1 MVYNP
6 KEIIYHYLD
15 HNRTGTWDKEK
26 CKNVLDSTVRDIIKS
41 ILVAETLNHWVCDI
55 YVDTVSMTSILP
67 KLSVSSSYV
76 SYEPNENTI
85 INKENYWDDDPYDM
99 FDDTFEDLIN
109 SNAFTVKGY
118 IVDKYVM

>member
-1 MVYNP
+1 M
-6 KEIIYHYLD
+6 
-15 HNRTGTWDKEK
+15 
-26 CKNVLDSTVRDIIKS
+26 DSTVRDILKS
-41 ILVAETLNHWVCDI
+41 ILVAETLNHWVDDSS
-55 YVDTVSMTSILP
+55 VETVSMTSILP

-76 SYEPNENTI
+76 IYEPNDNTI
-85 INKENYWDDDPYDM
+85 INKANYWDDDPYNM